1 MSYYIGLATV
11 FVIYGILG
19 VSLNLVVGYTGLLS
33 VTQAAFFGIG
43 AYTSAILL
51 TRTSLGF
58 FAALPIAIVVTAGV
72 SLLIGIVLS
81 RFKDDYY
88 ALGSFGFNVIIVAA
102 LTNWE
107 SVTKGAFGIPSIPVP
122 TLFGRELTEWSFLAL
137 AVVCLIV
144 IYAVA
149 HVIVNVP
156 FGRVLKAIRE
166 DEQAIQVFGYNA
178 LLFKLTIFVISAG
191 MAAVA
196 GALIA
201 SYVTY
206 IDPPTF
212 DLLESI
218 LILLIVIFG
227 GLANLRGSLL
237 GALILVLLPEGLR
250 FAGFPTDLAPQ
261 MRELIYG
268 LVLILLML
276 FRPQGLLG
284 EYKI

>member
-11 FVIYGILG
+11 FAIYGILG

-33 VTQAAFFGIG
+33 ITQAAFFGIG

-58 FAALPIAIVVTAGV
+58 FAALPIAIGVTAAV
-72 SLLIGIVLS
+72 SLLIGVVLS

-88 ALGSFGFNVIIVAA
+88 AVGSFAFNVIIIAA

-107 SVTKGAFGIPSIPVP
+107 HLTRGAFGIESIPGPV
-122 TLFGRELTEWSFLAL
+122 LFGHQLGESGFLTLAL
-137 AVVCLIV
+137 VCLVVVYALSSLIV
-144 IYAVA
+144 
-149 HVIVNVP
+149 HLP

-166 DEQAIQVFGYNA
+166 DEQAIQVFGYNT
-178 LLFKLTIFVISAG
+178 LLFKLAIFVISAG

-196 GALIA
+196 GALLA

-218 LILLIVIFG
+218 LILVIVIFG

-237 GALILVLLPEGLR
+237 GAAFLVLLPEGLR
-250 FAGFPTDLAPQ
+250 FVGFAPEIASQ

>member
-1 MSYYIGLATV
+1 MSYYIGLATI
-11 FVIYGILG
+11 FAIYGILG
-19 VSLNLVVGYTGLLS
+19 VSLNLVVGYAGLLS
-33 VTQAAFFGIG
+33 ITQAAFFGIG

-51 TRTSLGF
+51 TRTSVGF
-58 FAALPIAIVVTAGV
+58 FVALPVAIVVTAGV

-88 ALGSFGFNVIIVAA
+88 ALGSFGFNVIVVAA

-107 SVTKGAFGIPSIPVP
+107 SLTQGAFGIPSIPGPV
-122 TLFGRELTEWSFLAL
+122 LFGHELADWSFLVL
-137 AVVCLIV
+137 AVVCLVV
-144 IYAVA
+144 IYAVSS
-149 HVIVNVP
+149 VIVGLP

-178 LLFKLTIFVISAG
+178 LLYKLTIFVISAG

-196 GALIA
+196 GALLA

-206 IDPPTF
+206 VDPPTF

-237 GALILVLLPEGLR
+237 GALVLVLLPEGLR
-250 FAGFPTDLAPQ
+250 FVHFPTDLASQ

-268 LVLILLML
+268 FVLILLML

>member
-1 MSYYIGLATV
+1 MSYYVGLATV
-11 FVIYGILG
+11 FAIYAILG

-43 AYTSAILL
+43 AYTSAILI

-58 FAALPIAIVVTAGV
+58 FTALPIAIAVTAGV
-72 SLLIGIVLS
+72 GLLIGVVLS

-107 SVTKGAFGIPSIPVP
+107 RLTKGAFGIPSIPTPV
-122 TLFGRELTEWSFLAL
+122 LFGHELTDWSFLLL
-137 AVVCLIV
+137 ATICLVV
-144 IYAVA
+144 IYAVS
-149 HVIVNVP
+149 HVIVQLP

-196 GALIA
+196 GALLA
-201 SYVTY
+201 SYVSY

-218 LILLIVIFG
+218 QILLIVIFG

-250 FAGFPTDLAPQ
+250 FAGFPPDIAPQ

-268 LVLILLML
+268 LVLIMLML

>member
-1 MSYYIGLATV
+1 VSYYVGLATV
-11 FVIYGILG
+11 FAIYGILG

-33 VTQAAFFGIG
+33 ITQAAFFGIG

-51 TRTSLGF
+51 TRTNVGF
-58 FAALPIAIVVTAGV
+58 FAALPIAVVVTAGV
-72 SLLIGIVLS
+72 SVLIGVVLS

-102 LTNWE
+102 LTNWQG
-107 SVTKGAFGIPSIPVP
+107 VTKGAFGIPSIPAPV
-122 TLFGRELTEWSFLAL
+122 LSGHALSGWGFLGLATICLVGVYAL
-137 AVVCLIV
+137 AHGIV
-144 IYAVA
+144 
-149 HVIVNVP
+149 HLP

-178 LLFKLTIFVISAG
+178 LLFKLAIFVISAG

-196 GALIA
+196 GALLA

-212 DLLESI
+212 DLVESI
-218 LILLIVIFG
+218 QILVIVIFG

-250 FAGFPTDLAPQ
+250 FVGFPPDLASQ
-261 MRELIYG
+261 VRELIYG